1 MHCITIKR
9 VQIVFRYFKS
19 QSAVLVSQ
27 SYLTF
32 CDPMDY
38 SPLGKPTR
46 LTSLWNS
53 PGKNPG
59 VDCHALLQEISPP
72 EGLNSSLL
80 HCRRTHC
87 CLSH

>member
-32 CDPMDY
+32 CDPMDC
-38 SPLGKPTR
+38 SPLGLP
-46 LTSLWNS
+46 LH
-53 PGKNPG
+53 GI
-59 VDCHALLQEISPP
+59 LQARILE
-72 EGLNSSLL
+72 
-80 HCRRTHC
+80 
-87 CLSH
+87 